1 MSICACVSPVSAL
14 FEPEVF
20 APPSAVFPCWEVD
33 YDDRTEHGESVYPYD
48 ALDEQLF
55 PQGFFNSYEF
65 AHARAADSGT
75 GVDVEAG
82 SPDTSDA
89 VASEAGASDPGGAGA
104 LTHQMRVR
112 QRRAH
117 RILLAHSIRLPLNK
131 NKKASTAI

>member
-1 MSICACVSPVSAL
+1 MSAL

-65 AHARAADSGT
+65 AHARAADSGP

-89 VASEAGASDPGGAGA
+89 GAPEAGASDLGSACSQDSFASLQEQEGIDSDLEVLFVSPPWGY
-104 LTHQMRVR
+104 
-112 QRRAH
+112 
-117 RILLAHSIRLPLNK
+117 SIGTQK
-131 NKKASTAI
+131 VSMM